1 MFGYIRTEYIMV
13 VLLVLFLL
21 SFVMGTYLLL
31 LLIPCVL
38 AFGFFLASIICSI
51 FYYIMGKEAGFDL
64 PWIAFFPGGKNYIA
78 FTIPHREFNLGIFS
92 TFNRKLIFWIWFAA
106 EISVYLISAVGSVYI
121 FFQSDYIVEYFTE
134 FTPSMPSFPPAVLII
149 AIILVIFLLA
159 YFIARSVIH
168 WRKNYDLLKTYGYN
182 KTAIIVSTLNIF
194 CPLIM
199 MVFAIV
205 LAGRLPEYGA
215 DGYYPVEEY

>member
-1 MFGYIRTEYIMV
+1 MVALGVILMILFFLGFWMYGALIIMAMV
-13 VLLVLFLL
+13 CFLL
-21 SFVMGTYLLL
+21 
-31 LLIPCVL
+31 
-38 AFGFFLASIICSI
+38 FGMLFAYTICSI

-78 FTIPHREFNLGIFS
+78 FTIPHREFNVGIFS
-92 TFNRKLIFWIWFAA
+92 TFNRKLIFWIWFVA
-106 EISVYLISAVGSVYI
+106 EVLVYLISAVGSVYI
-121 FFQSDYIVEYFTE
+121 FFESDYIVEYFTE
-134 FTPSMPSFPPAVLII
+134 FTSSMSSFPPTVLII
-149 AIILVIFLLA
+149 AIILITFLLA

-182 KTAIIVSTLNIF
+182 KAAVIVPTLNLL
-194 CPLIM
+194 CPLVM
-199 MVFAIV
+199 MVFPLA

>member
-1 MFGYIRTEYIMV
+1 MV
-13 VLLVLFLL
+13 ALGVIFMIL
-21 SFVMGTYLLL
+21 
-31 LLIPCVL
+31 
-38 AFGFFLASIICSI
+38 FFLGFWMYGALIIMAMACFFLFGMLFAYTICSI

-92 TFNRKLIFWIWFAA
+92 TFNRKLIFWIWFVA
-106 EISVYLISAVGSVYI
+106 EVLVYLISAVGSVYI
-121 FFQSDYIVEYFTE
+121 FFESDYIVEYFAE
-134 FTPSMPSFPPAVLII
+134 FTPSMSSFPPTVLII

-182 KTAIIVSTLNIF
+182 KTAIIVPTLNVF

>member
-1 MFGYIRTEYIMV
+1 MVALGVIFMILFFLGFWMYGALIIMAMV
-13 VLLVLFLL
+13 CFLL
-21 SFVMGTYLLL
+21 
-31 LLIPCVL
+31 
-38 AFGFFLASIICSI
+38 FGMLFAYTICSI

-78 FTIPHREFNLGIFS
+78 FTIPHREFNVGIFS
-92 TFNRKLIFWIWFAA
+92 TFNRKLIFWIWFVA
-106 EISVYLISAVGSVYI
+106 EVLVYLISAVGSVYI
-121 FFQSDYIVEYFTE
+121 FFESDYIVEYFAE
-134 FTPSMPSFPPAVLII
+134 FTPSMSSFPPTVLII
-149 AIILVIFLLA
+149 AIILITFLLA

-182 KTAIIVSTLNIF
+182 KAAVIVPTLNLL
-194 CPLIM
+194 CPLVM
-199 MVFAIV
+199 MVFPLA